1 MYVTVKHLGI
11 CVGIFAQNTS
21 VLAVIQ
27 TK

>member
-1 MYVTVKHLGI
+1 MYVMTKHLRI
-11 CVGIFAQNTS
+11 RVGIFTKNTS